1 MKSQVARDF
10 LRDKLLSVVIPAYNE
25 VERLPETIRRIVEY
39 FEADGIDYELIV
51 VDDGSTDGTAAAA
64 QAAIAGNPHARVIA
78 CEHNRGKGHA
88 VRTGMNESKGDL
100 RFFTDADLSAP
111 ISEIEK
117 LILPVAAGYDA
128 AIGSRELPG
137 AQVSEQPAFHH
148 VRDFVFNLFVRALV
162 MPNYLDTQCGF
173 KLFTRE
179 CAEFIF
185 SRVRLSNFS
194 FDVEA
199 LLMARLGGF
208 RIKEVSIEW
217 HGNLDTRVRLF
228 ASPAIMVFEL
238 LKIRWN
244 LARGAYHIP
253 RRKAKAA

>member
-1 MKSQVARDF
+1 
-10 LRDKLLSVVIPAYNE
+10 
-25 VERLPETIRRIVEY
+25 
-39 FEADGIDYELIV
+39 V
-51 VDDGSTDGTAAAA
+51 VDDGSTDGTIAAAE
-64 QAAIAGNPHARVIA
+64 AAIAGNPRARVLS
-78 CEHNRGKGHA
+78 CGQNRGKGHA
-88 VRTGMNESKGDL
+88 VRMGMNEATGDL

-111 ISEIEK
+111 IGEIEK

-137 AQVSEQPAFHH
+137 AKVSEQPALHH
-148 VRDFVFNLFVRALV
+148 VRDFTFNLIVRALV
-162 MPNYLDTQCGF
+162 VSNYLDTQCGF

-185 SRVRLSNFS
+185 SRIRLSNFS

-199 LLMARLGGF
+199 LLLMRLGGF
-208 RIKEVSIEW
+208 RAKEVSVEW

-228 ASPAIMVFEL
+228 ASPAIMLFEL

-253 RRKAKAA
+253 RRKAKAV